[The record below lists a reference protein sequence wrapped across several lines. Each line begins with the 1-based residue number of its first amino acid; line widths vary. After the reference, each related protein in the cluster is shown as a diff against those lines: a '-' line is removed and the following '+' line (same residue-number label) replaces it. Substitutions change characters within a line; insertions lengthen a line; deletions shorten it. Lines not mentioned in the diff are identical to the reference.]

1 VSDWGIWVTLLL
13 PNWEAKLENEF
24 SGFYLDKE
32 RLKIKKKSSK
42 MCRTSKDAAKQ
53 KKHYE
58 PYKWNLM
65 CR

>member
-32 RLKIKKKSSK
+32 RLKIKKKILK
-42 MCRTSKDAAKQ
+42 
-53 KKHYE
+53 
-58 PYKWNLM
+58 NV
-65 CR
+65 